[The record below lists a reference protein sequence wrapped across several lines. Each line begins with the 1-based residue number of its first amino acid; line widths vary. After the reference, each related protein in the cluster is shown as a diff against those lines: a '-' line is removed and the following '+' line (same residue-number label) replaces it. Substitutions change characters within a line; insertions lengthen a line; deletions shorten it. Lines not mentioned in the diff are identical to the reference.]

1 MSTTEWDRKV
11 QFSSD
16 LVRSKIKPFTILRQ
30 TPVMLSGWNLSFD
43 LYFPS
48 SVLKAFYCFQ
58 KDKIFPLKSDIILP
72 SNNKNCLSSN
82 ISTNLWGIL
91 SPTIKR
97 NISCDHLDID
107 IRLSKD
113 WLDLKLITN
122 YKNIVIKKKVFI
134 KKVYDNYFQSRIK
147 MLTFQQ

>member
-1 MSTTEWDRKV
+1 MK
-11 QFSSD
+11 
-16 LVRSKIKPFTILRQ
+16 SKRKPFTILRQ
-30 TPVMLSGWNLSFD
+30 IPVMLSGWNLSFD
-43 LYFPS
+43 LYFLS

-91 SPTIKR
+91 SPATKR
-97 NISCDHLDID
+97 NINCDHLDID

-113 WLDLKLITN
+113 WLDLKLITS
-122 YKNIVIKKKVFI
+122 YKNDLILKKYLYE
-134 KKVYDNYFQSRIK
+134 KKCILKITF
-147 MLTFQQ
+147 LTKSDAKFEIFKLNWIDLRPCET